1 MKRAVSHVF
10 VDSHPPFSDESNEF
24 LDTPP
29 PKKKLTWT
37 TNIPIDERG
46 LIFKTVMF
54 EVHV

>member
-29 PKKKLTWT
+29 QKKTDVDNKH
-37 TNIPIDERG
+37 PHR
-46 LIFKTVMF
+46 
-54 EVHV
+54 